1 MTPLKKAFD
10 DCTGTAWTMKS
21 APGQRRREGSVVA
34 RTDLGGSSYCREVL
48 RVSMRLVDGSG
59 VRVRPHEDDDVQV
72 SLVPREERP
81 HRGPERAAA
90 HDGHLFR
97 AREDVLF
104 RGQVRASSR
113 RPPDDLVPA
122 LLHAQALV
130 VGDALH
136 EALVRVV
143 RRLFWSVRRR
153 RGSRDERASATTTR
167 RAVVPQSRAGIETRG
182 RRRRFRRRPARGRGA
197 RRRDARVVRLVSRRA
212 SRGRARG
219 GRSRRAS
226 GDVTHR
232 RGRDS
237 ARGRTMAIRMDKACP
252 VKG

>member
-21 APGQRRREGSVVA
+21 HPDSASAGSVVA
-34 RTDLGGSSYCREVL
+34 RTGRRKLVLREVL

-182 RRRRFRRRPARGRGA
+182 RRRRFRRRP
-197 RRRDARVVRLVSRRA
+197 RA
-212 SRGRARG
+212 
-219 GRSRRAS
+219 RSRRAAP
-226 GDVTHR
+226 R
-232 RGRDS
+232 RARRSSRFSTRIARTRTRWTVPPRIGRRDS
-237 ARGRTMAIRMDKACP
+237 SPWTRQRARTNDGDTD
-252 VKG
+252 G